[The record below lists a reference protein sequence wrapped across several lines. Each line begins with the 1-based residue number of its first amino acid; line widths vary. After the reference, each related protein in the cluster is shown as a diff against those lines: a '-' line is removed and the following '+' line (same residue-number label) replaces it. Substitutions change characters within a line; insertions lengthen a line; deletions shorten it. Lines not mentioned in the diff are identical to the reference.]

1 MEYGQK
7 REIVP
12 MGTVLK
18 VDLEGFLVGQS
29 SIENLQSPWK
39 EAVEDIR
46 DAYVTRWGELLHSV
60 YVRGSVSRG
69 TPIEGVSDIDTVAFV
84 NDDPDD
90 IEGVDKWVSSV
101 EKELRERYPFCTKV
115 EVGLRPVEG
124 IITGQNRVGR
134 AMLKVNSV
142 CLYGTDLAPQLPKV
156 KPGPDMYS
164 MVWKFDQD
172 IYSREAKIRSGER
185 VLDEAQC
192 RVIMKRILRA
202 GMELVMEQEQ
212 VFTRDLYPCYEMF
225 AKYYPEKV
233 SKMYRALE
241 LSINPSTNQEE
252 VLGLL
257 EDLGY
262 WLGAEIKE
270 KLGIP
275 RDV

>member
-1 MEYGQK
+1 MLKKISMEYGQK

-124 IITGQNRVGR
+124 IITGQNRVAR
-134 AMLKVNSV
+134 PVL
-142 CLYGTDLAPQLPKV
+142 LYDQIIFSELTTTLPAFVDRLTPQSLAFLYNDL
-156 KPGPDMYS
+156 
-164 MVWKFDQD
+164 
-172 IYSREAKIRSGER
+172 
-185 VLDEAQC
+185 VLN
-192 RVIMKRILRA
+192 
-202 GMELVMEQEQ
+202 
-212 VFTRDLYPCYEMF
+212 F
-225 AKYYPEKV
+225 
-233 SKMYRALE
+233 
-241 LSINPSTNQEE
+241 
-252 VLGLL
+252 
-257 EDLGY
+257 
-262 WLGAEIKE
+262 
-270 KLGIP
+270 
-275 RDV
+275 